1 MPHFAVQYT
10 YVDDAAA
17 LDAVRPTHRDFL
29 RSLTTGPLLAAGPL
43 VGSPLPGALL
53 IVTAESPEAVGQLL
67 DEDPF
72 WTENL
77 IVERTVEE
85 WNPVIGVFAS

>member
-1 MPHFAVQYT
+1 MLHFAVQYT

-17 LDAVRPTHRDFL
+17 LDAVRPAHREYL
-29 RSLTTGPLLAAGPL
+29 ATLVGGPLVVSGPY

-53 IVTAESPEAVGQLL
+53 IFRAESADAVLALL

-72 WTENL
+72 WAERL
-77 IVERTVEE
+77 IVERSVEQ
-85 WNPVIGVFAS
+85 WNPVLGVLA